1 MADGR
6 ACAPLEDFPLLA
18 AHAAGGP
25 PLAYLDN
32 AATTQKPSCVLDAM
46 DDFYRTACGNPHRS
60 AHALAAAATRV
71 YEDARSTV
79 ARFIGASPE
88 ETAFTSGATH
98 ALNTVALCY
107 CAERLE
113 PGDEIALT
121 LLEHHSNLVPWQT
134 AARLSRARLSFIVP
148 DRDGVVS
155 DDEIDRAIGPR
166 TRVVAFTGMSNVLG
180 TVPPVKRII
189 EAAHA
194 CGAVAVLDCAQSIA
208 HEPLDVHDLDV
219 DFAAF
224 SGHKLYGPMGI
235 GVLYGKRRL
244 LEETPPLLRGGGMVE
259 AVFERA
265 SSFDGT
271 PGRFEAGTQN
281 VAGAAGLAEAVRYLD
296 RIGFDA
302 VRAHERELT
311 RALVSGLDSI
321 PSVRLYGP
329 GPNAETPRGGIVSFN
344 VKGVGAAEVAH
355 VLDRRGGGSARR
367 RPLRPAPPA
376 PHRRGSRLPRQHSRL
391 HHHARHRP
399 PPRSR
404 GVVPQRS
411 RSPGNIAH
419 AVKQTV
425 RALPTSGKARTA
437 APTLT
442 PHGILRLATL
452 AQDDK
457 RAQTP
462 RSNPPNEREAQAA
475 APCGRAGRPTKRVPQ
490 VEPFQRTGS

>member
-1 MADGR
+1 
-6 ACAPLEDFPLLA
+6 
-18 AHAAGGP
+18 
-25 PLAYLDN
+25 
-32 AATTQKPSCVLDAM
+32 M

-60 AHALAAAATRV
+60 AHALAAAATRT

-134 AARLSRARLSFIVP
+134 AARLSGARLSFIVP

-155 DDEIDRAIGPR
+155 DDEIDRAIGTR

-281 VAGAAGLAEAVRYLD
+281 VAGAVGLAEAVRYLD

-329 GPNAETPRGGIVSFN
+329 GQRRDAARRHRLVQREGRGRSRGRPRAGPPRS
-344 VKGVGAAEVAH
+344 
-355 VLDRRGGGSARR
+355 GSARR

-425 RALPTSGKARTA
+425 RGFPPAGNPRTA
-437 APTLT
+437 AP
-442 PHGILRLATL
+442 PASAAR
-452 AQDDK
+452 DPS
-457 RAQTP
+457 TP
-462 RSNPPNEREAQAA
+462 RCAL
-475 APCGRAGRPTKRVPQ
+475 RP
-490 VEPFQRTGS
+490 G

>member
-1 MADGR
+1 
-6 ACAPLEDFPLLA
+6 
-18 AHAAGGP
+18 
-25 PLAYLDN
+25 
-32 AATTQKPSCVLDAM
+32 
-46 DDFYRTACGNPHRS
+46 
-60 AHALAAAATRV
+60 
-71 YEDARSTV
+71 
-79 ARFIGASPE
+79 
-88 ETAFTSGATH
+88 
-98 ALNTVALCY
+98 
-107 CAERLE
+107 
-113 PGDEIALT
+113 
-121 LLEHHSNLVPWQT
+121 
-134 AARLSRARLSFIVP
+134 
-148 DRDGVVS
+148 
-155 DDEIDRAIGPR
+155 
-166 TRVVAFTGMSNVLG
+166 MSNVLG

-259 AVFERA
+259 AVFEGA

-355 VLDRRGGGSARR
+355 VLDRRGVAVRAGAHCAQ
-367 RPLRPAPPA
+367 PLLRHIGAEA
-376 PHRRGSRLPRQHSRL
+376 VCRASVAAYT
-391 HHHARHRP
+391 HHARHRP
-399 PPRSR
+399 FPRSR
-404 GVVPQRS
+404 RVVPQRS

-425 RALPTSGKARTA
+425 RGFPPAGNPRTA
-437 APTLT
+437 ARDPST
-442 PHGILRLATL
+442 RYA
-452 AQDDK
+452 
-457 RAQTP
+457 
-462 RSNPPNEREAQAA
+462 RS
-475 APCGRAGRPTKRVPQ
+475 G
-490 VEPFQRTGS
+490 